1 MGLPS
6 FFSKSLSNKSINR
19 THQIRSIIEALEVQ
33 HMLHLRNSSSVILIV
48 GGLAL
53 GAAPSAQAGTITF
66 DFGSLSNGASNAQIQ
81 TLMNSL
87 LPAGES
93 VTVTGAVASNN
104 YNGDGHV
111 TGPTTGSTSFT
122 LAQLDPANNRTF
134 IKNDTDHSSNEI
146 KMVFSGLTISSISFD
161 FEIFPDGTCPSL
173 SNCGGSGHPNLPDL
187 TVISN
192 GSHQVAEYFGV
203 VPGQAGSYNTSYI
216 HSPASGQF
224 SNELAPQLLGSSGI
238 LNLPAG
244 TTQLEF
250 QDWPATIAIN
260 HLKIDPVPEP
270 GTITLLASALIGLA
284 AALRRRTR
292 AFGTLG
298 SVR

>member
-1 MGLPS
+1 
-6 FFSKSLSNKSINR
+6 
-19 THQIRSIIEALEVQ
+19 
-33 HMLHLRNSSSVILIV
+33 MLHLRGSPSAIAIV
-48 GGLAL
+48 GALAFF
-53 GAAPSAQAGTITF
+53 GAAASAQASMITF
-66 DFGSLSNGASNAQIQ
+66 EFGSLANNATNSQIQ
-81 TLMNSL
+81 SLMNSL
-87 LPAGES
+87 LPTGTS
-93 VTVTGAVASNN
+93 VTVTGAIASNT
-104 YNGDGHV
+104 YNGEGHV
-111 TGPTTGSTSFT
+111 TGPNPGTTSFN
-122 LAQLDPANNRTF
+122 LAQLDPANHGTF

-173 SNCGGSGHPNLPDL
+173 SNCGGSSHPNLPDL
-187 TVISN
+187 TVVSN
-192 GSHQVAEYFGV
+192 GSHQVIEYLGV

-224 SNELAPQLLGSSGI
+224 SNELAPQLLGSSGT

-250 QDWPATIAIN
+250 QDWPATVAIN

-270 GTITLLASALIGLA
+270 ATITLLASRLIGLA

-292 AFGTLG
+292 ALGALG